1 MTNAEL
7 KKRLVKALELI
18 SEAQGVVTD
27 ARDELQSDLD
37 EMENTDTQRGER
49 LESQV
54 ASLDEADDSLTTAA
68 GQIEEATA

>member
-7 KKRLVKALELI
+7 KKRLARALELI

-27 ARDELQSDLD
+27 ARDELQSELD
-37 EMENTDTQRGER
+37 EMENTDTQRGEK